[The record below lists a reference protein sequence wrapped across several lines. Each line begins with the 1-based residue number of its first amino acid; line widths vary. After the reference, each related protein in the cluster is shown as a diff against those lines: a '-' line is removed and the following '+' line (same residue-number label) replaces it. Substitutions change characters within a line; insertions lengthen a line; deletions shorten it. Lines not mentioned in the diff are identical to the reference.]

1 MSKCDGVASESTSYP
16 LRRLI
21 TPDSTPP
28 IRTQIVTPPS
38 FARDLWEN
46 GMVSADST
54 VALGSINPILT
65 KSEVSAPTMLAVTY
79 GVDGQSYLHD
89 SELRVTH

>member
-1 MSKCDGVASESTSYP
+1 
-16 LRRLI
+16 
-21 TPDSTPP
+21 
-28 IRTQIVTPPS
+28 
-38 FARDLWEN
+38 
-46 GMVSADST
+46 MVSADST